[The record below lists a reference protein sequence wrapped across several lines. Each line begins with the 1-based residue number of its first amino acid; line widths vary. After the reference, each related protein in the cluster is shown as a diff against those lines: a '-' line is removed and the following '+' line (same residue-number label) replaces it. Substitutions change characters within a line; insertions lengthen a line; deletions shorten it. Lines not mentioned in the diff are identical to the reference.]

1 MDPVQNR
8 MASDRSFKYGVFISF
23 RGPDTRKIFVGH
35 LYGSLSI
42 RGISTFKDD
51 RRLEPGDSI
60 TDELCQAIRA
70 SRFAVVVISKNY
82 ATSSWCLDELQL
94 IMELVENKEIEVV
107 PIFYE
112 VKPSDVRH
120 HQLLESFS
128 LRMTEKVPG
137 WTKALK
143 DIANRKG
150 MESSKFS
157 DDATMIE
164 EIVQNISSRLLPML
178 PIGFRDVVGMRA
190 HMKVLSPL
198 LDMDSKDD
206 ARIIGIVGTGGI
218 GKTTIAE
225 YLYQTHKLGFSP
237 HHYFMENVAE
247 RCRKH
252 GLLHLQNELFS
263 SIFREK
269 NVMLESV
276 EHGRQQLEFRLRNAK
291 VFLVFDD
298 VDDVRQLDALAKEV
312 QWFAPGSRI
321 IITTRDKSL
330 LNSCEV
336 YDVEYLDDDKALLLF
351 QQIAFKGGQP
361 PSSVYS
367 DFSSRASKLAQG
379 LPLAVKALG
388 SSLRGKSEMEW
399 DKALR
404 SFEKAPYDNIPRIL
418 NISYESLDELSK
430 TAFLHVACLFNG
442 ELVSRVK
449 SLLHRGEDGIRVLAE
464 KSLIDLST
472 NGRIAMHHLLE
483 KIGRRNESDNDLA
496 LQPILR
502 HWYDICRLADRA
514 GTTRTEG
521 IVLDI
526 SERPNHIDWK
536 VFMQMEN
543 LKYLKINNRRRYKSL
558 DSRTQSNP
566 DEILLPYKLRLLQ
579 WDAYPYTT
587 LPSSINTDCLVEVI
601 LCNSKLTTLWSGSP
615 PRLSHLKRLNLTG
628 SMYLKELPDLKEAVY
643 LEELMLEGCISLT
656 RIPESICSLP
666 RLQKL
671 DLSNCDGLKN
681 LIIIVKESEATF
693 FEGRRILHVRSVHTD
708 FLDAEPLAEESR
720 DISLT
725 NLSIKGN
732 LKIEL
737 KVIGGYAQHF
747 SFISEQHIPHQ
758 VMLLEQQTAR
768 LMSHPYNFKLL
779 HIVQVNCSEQ
789 RDPFK
794 CYSFSYFPWLMELNL
809 INLNIEEIPDDI
821 HHMQVL
827 EKLNLSGNF
836 FRGLPSSMTHL
847 TKLKH
852 VRLFNCRRL
861 EALPQ
866 LYQLETLTLS
876 DCTNLHTLVSISH
889 AEQDHG
895 RYNLL
900 ELRLDNCKHVET
912 LSDQLRFLTKLTYL
926 DISRHDFETVP
937 TSIKD
942 LSSLITLCLNY
953 CKKLKSL
960 SELPLSIKHLYSHG
974 CMSLET
980 FSLSIDHSVDDLD
993 LSTCFQ
999 PNQFLSQFTRF
1010 PSGRRSEEVQLCA
1023 CIQKPKI
1030 LNTPDQ
1036 GTRNVRTIYTE
1047 RFSSETLKLM
1057 AFALCLG
1064 VLLLCKTM
1072 GNS

>member
-1 MDPVQNR
+1 
-8 MASDRSFKYGVFISF
+8 
-23 RGPDTRKIFVGH
+23 
-35 LYGSLSI
+35 
-42 RGISTFKDD
+42 
-51 RRLEPGDSI
+51 
-60 TDELCQAIRA
+60 
-70 SRFAVVVISKNY
+70 
-82 ATSSWCLDELQL
+82 
-94 IMELVENKEIEVV
+94 
-107 PIFYE
+107 
-112 VKPSDVRH
+112 
-120 HQLLESFS
+120 
-128 LRMTEKVPG
+128 
-137 WTKALK
+137 
-143 DIANRKG
+143 
-150 MESSKFS
+150 
-157 DDATMIE
+157 
-164 EIVQNISSRLLPML
+164 
-178 PIGFRDVVGMRA
+178 
-190 HMKVLSPL
+190 
-198 LDMDSKDD
+198 
-206 ARIIGIVGTGGI
+206 
-218 GKTTIAE
+218 
-225 YLYQTHKLGFSP
+225 
-237 HHYFMENVAE
+237 
-247 RCRKH
+247 
-252 GLLHLQNELFS
+252 
-263 SIFREK
+263 
-269 NVMLESV
+269 
-276 EHGRQQLEFRLRNAK
+276 
-291 VFLVFDD
+291 
-298 VDDVRQLDALAKEV
+298 
-312 QWFAPGSRI
+312 
-321 IITTRDKSL
+321 
-330 LNSCEV
+330 
-336 YDVEYLDDDKALLLF
+336 
-351 QQIAFKGGQP
+351 
-361 PSSVYS
+361 
-367 DFSSRASKLAQG
+367 
-379 LPLAVKALG
+379 
-388 SSLRGKSEMEW
+388 MEW

-483 KIGRRNESDNDLA
+483 KIGRRNESGNDLA

-543 LKYLKINNRRRYKSL
+543 LKYLKIHNRRRYKSL

-615 PRLSHLKRLNLTG
+615 TRLSHLKRLNLTG

-737 KVIGGYAQHF
+737 KVLGGYAQHF

-779 HIVQVNCSEQ
+779 HIGQVNCSEQ

-852 VRLFNCRRL
+852 VRLCNCRRL

-912 LSDQLRFLTKLTYL
+912 LSDQLRFFTKLTYL

-1010 PSGRRSEEVQLCA
+1010 PSGRRSEEVHLCA

-1030 LNTPDQ
+1030 LNTLDR
-1036 GTRNVRTIYTE
+1036 GTKSVRTIYTD

>member
-1 MDPVQNR
+1 M
-8 MASDRSFKYGVFISF
+8 FCFI
-23 RGPDTRKIFVGH
+23 K
-35 LYGSLSI
+35 
-42 RGISTFKDD
+42 
-51 RRLEPGDSI
+51 
-60 TDELCQAIRA
+60 CQ
-70 SRFAVVVISKNY
+70 
-82 ATSSWCLDELQL
+82 
-94 IMELVENKEIEVV
+94 
-107 PIFYE
+107 
-112 VKPSDVRH
+112 
-120 HQLLESFS
+120 
-128 LRMTEKVPG
+128 
-137 WTKALK
+137 
-143 DIANRKG
+143 
-150 MESSKFS
+150 
-157 DDATMIE
+157 
-164 EIVQNISSRLLPML
+164 
-178 PIGFRDVVGMRA
+178 
-190 HMKVLSPL
+190 
-198 LDMDSKDD
+198 
-206 ARIIGIVGTGGI
+206 
-218 GKTTIAE
+218 
-225 YLYQTHKLGFSP
+225 
-237 HHYFMENVAE
+237 
-247 RCRKH
+247 
-252 GLLHLQNELFS
+252 
-263 SIFREK
+263 
-269 NVMLESV
+269 
-276 EHGRQQLEFRLRNAK
+276 
-291 VFLVFDD
+291 
-298 VDDVRQLDALAKEV
+298 
-312 QWFAPGSRI
+312 
-321 IITTRDKSL
+321 
-330 LNSCEV
+330 
-336 YDVEYLDDDKALLLF
+336 
-351 QQIAFKGGQP
+351 
-361 PSSVYS
+361 
-367 DFSSRASKLAQG
+367 
-379 LPLAVKALG
+379 
-388 SSLRGKSEMEW
+388 
-399 DKALR
+399 
-404 SFEKAPYDNIPRIL
+404 
-418 NISYESLDELSK
+418 
-430 TAFLHVACLFNG
+430 
-442 ELVSRVK
+442 
-449 SLLHRGEDGIRVLAE
+449 
-464 KSLIDLST
+464 
-472 NGRIAMHHLLE
+472 
-483 KIGRRNESDNDLA
+483 
-496 LQPILR
+496 
-502 HWYDICRLADRA
+502 
-514 GTTRTEG
+514 
-521 IVLDI
+521 
-526 SERPNHIDWK
+526 
-536 VFMQMEN
+536 
-543 LKYLKINNRRRYKSL
+543 
-558 DSRTQSNP
+558 
-566 DEILLPYKLRLLQ
+566 
-579 WDAYPYTT
+579 
-587 LPSSINTDCLVEVI
+587 
-601 LCNSKLTTLWSGSP
+601 
-615 PRLSHLKRLNLTG
+615 RLSHLKRLNLTG

-693 FEGRRILHVRSVHTD
+693 FEGRRSLHVRSVHTD

-732 LKIEL
+732 LKIKL
-737 KVIGGYAQHF
+737 KVLGGYAQHF

-852 VRLFNCRRL
+852 VRLCNCRRL

-1010 PSGRRSEEVQLCA
+1010 PSGRRSEEVKQPSTVVL
-1023 CIQKPKI
+1023 I
-1030 LNTPDQ
+1030 LSIYIGKANFLLFRLI
-1036 GTRNVRTIYTE
+1036 GTAMCLHP
-1047 RFSSETLKLM
+1047 ET
-1057 AFALCLG
+1057 
-1064 VLLLCKTM
+1064 
-1072 GNS
+1072 